1 MAEPFPACAARFS
14 AYLRGGAARRFG
26 HESGTVRNADRRDLR
41 ALVPDSEE
49 YLRGLTTGTTRK
61 FRRRRLRARK
71 SFENET

>member
-1 MAEPFPACAARFS
+1 
-14 AYLRGGAARRFG
+14 
-26 HESGTVRNADRRDLR
+26 VRRDSRLTCVGALQGVLGMSR
-41 ALVPDSEE
+41 ARSVTQIDATYGHLVPDSEE